1 MQALLAE
8 FGEASE
14 PCGNCDHCRG
24 LLGPVRRLQ
33 AFAVGAR
40 LRARASMQT
49 FFQRDA
55 QAASERDAKK
65 WEPVFRAKRALN
77 FWNRSRDLR
86 LSDPAQTQRD
96 LEREPELEPA
106 WPGLALP
113 KDAAPLT
120 VEEERLLGL
129 LASERKRLARLRRV
143 PPRRIAS
150 DEALR
155 ALTRGPAE
163 AEIAGIDDA
172 DAKIFARVLE
182 AARRRA

>member
-1 MQALLAE
+1 
-8 FGEASE
+8 
-14 PCGNCDHCRG
+14 
-24 LLGPVRRLQ
+24 
-33 AFAVGAR
+33 
-40 LRARASMQT
+40 
-49 FFQRDA
+49 
-55 QAASERDAKK
+55 
-65 WEPVFRAKRALN
+65 
-77 FWNRSRDLR
+77 